1 MAVPLIAVAISAF
14 SNPVA
19 IAGLSALGA
28 GFVGM
33 TYKQIEEHKGDFNPG
48 EYESAISKFSEIS
61 SLNSNIT
68 NNTATSD
75 NSYISPNGLSMTREE
90 YFGIQNMIKRIT
102 RTGVMTPSEGARLTK
117 YGYTLNIHN
126 ATNDKTS
133 YTLGSIMNETVSNE
147 IASLKE
153 DIAVLKDTISSLQS
167 NLSSYIDK
175 ETFNNSIFSLQNQ
188 ISSIRSGASDSS
200 TSSGGL
206 IGAINQSTAKLN
218 TISEILF
225 NLKSATE
232 EVASKTGSFT
242 GELKLAKSDE
252 LSKLIDASGKTNTS
266 DYSSGSQSINID
278 FSKPMTISGFGD
290 LVAVQRSILEAQK
303 NQSVTLDMSKPMT
316 IEGFSDLVAAQ
327 TGLKELEDARVKREE
342 AAVEIEKARV
352 KREEEAHD
360 ILKEKTDF
368 LTKPRVIRD
377 MDGNELANAIPR
389 EMALTHQASLA
400 RTYTDENT
408 LTSDDIDFGNFD
420 LEIPEFF
427 KTLKPG
433 LATDIILNSDI
444 KNTQG

>member
-1 MAVPLIAVAISAF
+1 M
-14 SNPVA
+14 
-19 IAGLSALGA
+19 
-28 GFVGM
+28 
-33 TYKQIEEHKGDFNPG
+33 
-48 EYESAISKFSEIS
+48 
-61 SLNSNIT
+61 
-68 NNTATSD
+68 
-75 NSYISPNGLSMTREE
+75 
-90 YFGIQNMIKRIT
+90 
-102 RTGVMTPSEGARLTK
+102 
-117 YGYTLNIHN
+117 N
-126 ATNDKTS
+126 A
-133 YTLGSIMNETVSNE
+133 TVSNE
-147 IASLKE
+147 IASLKK

-167 NLSSYIDK
+167 NLSNYVNK
-175 ETFNNSIFSLQNQ
+175 ETLNNSIFSLQNQ
-188 ISSIRSGASDSS
+188 ISSIRSGASS
-200 TSSGGL
+200 TPTTSTGGL

-218 TISEILF
+218 TISETLF

-242 GELKLAKSDE
+242 GELKLAKSAE

-327 TGLKELEDARVKREE
+327 TGLKALEDARAKREE
-342 AAVEIEKARV
+342 EAHDILKEKKALEDARA

-408 LTSDDIDFGNFD
+408 TTLSDLDFD
-420 LEIPEFF
+420 LGIDPMSIFTGF
-427 KTLKPG
+427 RGG
-433 LATDIILNSDI
+433 LATEAAREAFE
-444 KNTQG
+444 KK

>member
-14 SNPVA
+14 SNPAA

-28 GFVGM
+28 GVVGM

-48 EYESAISKFSEIS
+48 EYESAVSKFSKIS

-75 NSYISPNGLSMTREE
+75 DTIISPNGLSMTRDQ
-90 YFGIQNMIKRIT
+90 YFGIQGMLSRIKR
-102 RTGVMTPSEGARLTK
+102 TGIMTESEGAHLKK
-117 YGYTLNIHN
+117 YGYSVSIHN

-133 YTLGSIMNETVSNE
+133 YTLDSTTNATVSNE
-147 IASLKE
+147 IVSLKE

-218 TISEILF
+218 TISETLF
-225 NLKSATE
+225 NLRSATE

-242 GELKLAKSDE
+242 GELKLANSDE
-252 LSKLIDASGKTNTS
+252 LSKLIDASVKTNTS

-327 TGLKELEDARVKREE
+327 TGLKELEDAR
-342 AAVEIEKARV
+342 A

-389 EMALTHQASLA
+389 EMALTHQATLA

>member
-14 SNPVA
+14 SNPAA

-28 GFVGM
+28 GVVGM

-48 EYESAISKFSEIS
+48 EYESAVSKFSKIS

-75 NSYISPNGLSMTREE
+75 DTIISPNGLSMTRDV
-90 YFGIQNMIKRIT
+90 YMGIQGMLSRIKR
-102 RTGVMTPSEGARLTK
+102 TGIMTESEGAHLKK
-117 YGYTLNIHN
+117 YGYSVNIHN

-133 YTLGSIMNETVSNE
+133 YTLDSTTNATVSNE
-147 IASLKE
+147 IVSLKE
-153 DIAVLKDTISSLQS
+153 DIAVLKYTISSLQS

-188 ISSIRSGASDSS
+188 ISSIRTGASDSS

-218 TISEILF
+218 TISETLF
-225 NLKSATE
+225 NLRSATE

-242 GELKLAKSDE
+242 GELKLANSDE
-252 LSKLIDASGKTNTS
+252 LSKLIDASVKTNTS

-303 NQSVTLDMSKPMT
+303 KSKRY
-316 IEGFSDLVAAQ
+316 S
-327 TGLKELEDARVKREE
+327 
-342 AAVEIEKARV
+342 
-352 KREEEAHD
+352 
-360 ILKEKTDF
+360 
-368 LTKPRVIRD
+368 
-377 MDGNELANAIPR
+377 
-389 EMALTHQASLA
+389 
-400 RTYTDENT
+400 
-408 LTSDDIDFGNFD
+408 
-420 LEIPEFF
+420 
-427 KTLKPG
+427 
-433 LATDIILNSDI
+433 
-444 KNTQG
+444 

>member
-1 MAVPLIAVAISAF
+1 M
-14 SNPVA
+14 
-19 IAGLSALGA
+19 
-28 GFVGM
+28 
-33 TYKQIEEHKGDFNPG
+33 
-48 EYESAISKFSEIS
+48 
-61 SLNSNIT
+61 
-68 NNTATSD
+68 
-75 NSYISPNGLSMTREE
+75 
-90 YFGIQNMIKRIT
+90 
-102 RTGVMTPSEGARLTK
+102 
-117 YGYTLNIHN
+117 N
-126 ATNDKTS
+126 A
-133 YTLGSIMNETVSNE
+133 TVSNE
-147 IASLKE
+147 IASLKK

-167 NLSSYIDK
+167 NLSNYVNK
-175 ETFNNSIFSLQNQ
+175 ETLNNSIFSLQNQ
-188 ISSIRSGASDSS
+188 ISSIRSGASS
-200 TSSGGL
+200 TPTTSTGGL

-218 TISEILF
+218 TISETLF

-242 GELKLAKSDE
+242 GELKLAKSAE

-327 TGLKELEDARVKREE
+327 TGLKALEDAR
-342 AAVEIEKARV
+342 A

-408 LTSDDIDFGNFD
+408 TTLSDLDFD
-420 LEIPEFF
+420 LGIDPMSIFTGF
-427 KTLKPG
+427 RGG
-433 LATDIILNSDI
+433 LATEAAREAFE
-444 KNTQG
+444 KK